1 MYYFMFLILQINS
14 KNKFSYRKFMKFLV
28 TEINSLNSFPVY
40 VNKINK
46 EKLNKKVFSVLKS
59 PHVNKTAQEQFE
71 IKNYKSFL
79 EIYSYSSIFL
89 LFLIKKISKKL
100 CKDINIEVKIHFE
113 NLKVLNILKKNIDS
127 NTAFLNLHNSNNI
140 KGYLKLLDCYGE
152 TCFLKSR

>member
-1 MYYFMFLILQINS
+1 
-14 KNKFSYRKFMKFLV
+14 MKFLV

-40 VNKINK
+40 INEINK
-46 EKLNKKVFSVLKS
+46 KKLNKKIFTVLKS

-89 LFLIKKISKKL
+89 LFLIKKISRKL
-100 CKDINIEVKIHFE
+100 CKDIDIEVKVYFE
-113 NLKVLNILKKNIDS
+113 NLKVLNILKKNLDY
-127 NTAFLNLHNSNNI
+127 NTTFLDLHNSSGI

-152 TCFLKSR
+152 TCFFKF

>member
-1 MYYFMFLILQINS
+1 MFLILQINS
-14 KNKFSYRKFMKFLV
+14 KNKFSYKKFMKFLV

-40 VNKINK
+40 VNEISKK
-46 EKLNKKVFSVLKS
+46 KLNKKIFTVLKS

-89 LFLIKKISKKL
+89 LFLIKKISIKL
-100 CKDINIEVKIHFE
+100 CKDIDIEVKVQFE
-113 NLKVLNILKKNIDS
+113 NLKVLNILKKNLDY
-127 NTAFLNLHNSNNI
+127 NTTFLDLHNSNGI
-140 KGYLKLLDCYGE
+140 TGYLKLLDCYGE